1 MKLILSILLASS
13 ILLSD
18 TFSKEQIS
26 VIRKSYNIGKQF
38 KARDGMTFENTLASL
53 VFTESSAGKFVVGD
67 RHNFIEN
74 CSLGYYQIRLDT
86 AKWIIKKDSF
96 LRRHFKDLRDDRII
110 SLLLTNQEFG
120 ALISGTLLKFWYNYA
135 LSMNI
140 KKPWEYAVSRYNG
153 GIHNIKYINRIRKN
167 MKKIKDVL

>member
-1 MKLILSILLASS
+1 MKIIVSILLASS
-13 ILLSD
+13 LLLSD
-18 TFSKEQIS
+18 TFSKGQIS

-74 CSLGYYQIRLDT
+74 CSLGYYQIRLKT
-86 AKWIIKKDSF
+86 AKWIIKKKINSY
-96 LRRHFKDLRDDRII
+96 
-110 SLLLTNQEFG
+110 
-120 ALISGTLLKFWYNYA
+120 LKFWYNYA

-140 KKPWEYAVSRYNG
+140 KKPWRYSVSRYNG
-153 GIHNIKYINRIRKN
+153 GVNNIKYINRIRRN
-167 MKKIKDVL
+167 MKKIKGLL